1 MDLDDN
7 DEVDSAALIAQAL
20 GAHRVG
26 LASWLARAA
35 GDPALATSL
44 ACLALADGAR
54 TSAGSCVSA
63 FRDEV
68 GEIDAADVS
77 RGSVRLALAAAG
89 LRVALIAPYAGPI
102 DLLGKLGGHLD
113 GLTALAQL
121 VDAFAAAAQRGVHV
135 AGEIT
140 SKVRSAAADEAAL
153 EAVRNEAGTLLS
165 QAPHR
170 TNRYQAATVVWQEW
184 MKPDGA
190 LGSLLQAV
198 ADDQREAIE
207 ECAPR
212 VVDLRTRG
220 RVERE
225 IEIADHRATS
235 RNKIVGPAKQALLKW
250 TDEVLTTVGAWV
262 DLARRLEEIDI
273 ERSSSRWQAGPLG
286 DLRTRAREL
295 REPVLAEL
303 GERAISGDLVE
314 QAVALLAGR
323 CVATTLSLLL
333 DGEALEGEEMSA
345 ALTLDRHLLLA
356 PDASAEPIAGDPPT
370 LAALRPAAL
379 AEAGGT
385 QAWEAAFRARCE
397 RGEHDG
403 TQRILDLL
411 APRAPALADKLA
423 DAREASVAEWMDRVR
438 RLREDT
444 ERTLIAS
451 RRHGYLDEDEW
462 SDFSARMESTDP
474 DDRTDLG
481 DVFAQIEEIRRELDG
496 TKNRALESFN
506 ARFEEARSNG
516 GTVEAAADRILAR
529 VEDGDLATADEY
541 LALAVEGRDLR
552 RPRNPA
558 MSSPSRHSTQEPQP
572 TSQLED
578 STVER

>member
-1 MDLDDN
+1 M
-7 DEVDSAALIAQAL
+7 I
-20 GAHRVG
+20 
-26 LASWLARAA
+26 
-35 GDPALATSL
+35 
-44 ACLALADGAR
+44 
-54 TSAGSCVSA
+54 
-63 FRDEV
+63 
-68 GEIDAADVS
+68 
-77 RGSVRLALAAAG
+77 
-89 LRVALIAPYAGPI
+89 
-102 DLLGKLGGHLD
+102 
-113 GLTALAQL
+113 
-121 VDAFAAAAQRGVHV
+121 
-135 AGEIT
+135 
-140 SKVRSAAADEAAL
+140 
-153 EAVRNEAGTLLS
+153 
-165 QAPHR
+165 
-170 TNRYQAATVVWQEW
+170 
-184 MKPDGA
+184 
-190 LGSLLQAV
+190 
-198 ADDQREAIE
+198 
-207 ECAPR
+207 
-212 VVDLRTRG
+212 
-220 RVERE
+220 
-225 IEIADHRATS
+225 
-235 RNKIVGPAKQALLKW
+235 
-250 TDEVLTTVGAWV
+250 
-262 DLARRLEEIDI
+262 
-273 ERSSSRWQAGPLG
+273 SSSRPWRCLQAAASRP
-286 DLRTRAREL
+286 RST
-295 REPVLAEL
+295 
-303 GERAISGDLVE
+303 
-314 QAVALLAGR
+314 
-323 CVATTLSLLL
+323 LLL

-385 QAWEAAFRARCE
+385 QGWEAAFRARCE

-529 VEDGDLATADEY
+529 VEDGDLAMATNTSPSLSRA
-541 LALAVEGRDLR
+541 GISR

-558 MSSPSRHSTQEPQP
+558 MSSPRGIRPRSRSRPRSSRTRPFSGEGRVRRRNGGLLDSAWPRRHDPALRQRSNRHLAEAATGTRHNSYWPEIQPILDLLGIEASDVRRPKGLTGSPERVWLEIQGVRRNGKAMVPDFGSHSGGAGGTGPAADDDRVRQSTPRSRHRLGLHEPSHRPVMVWYVGNLAP
-572 TSQLED
+572 TDRRKLAGAFPVPPADGARS
-578 STVER
+578 S